1 MNDRRRLL
9 TLSILVLTTVSLC
22 AVAITL
28 LHLVPP
34 AAMARQPLDRTLWL
48 ILGNTAVVVFG
59 GAALLLRVSQ
69 PLLRRLEESER
80 QLRAAIDALEA
91 KAAQLASANQELDE
105 FAYVASHD
113 LKEPLHGISAY
124 CGLLRDEYHDKLDD
138 NGRRMTG
145 VLVELCRRLG
155 QLIDDLLAYS
165 RAARKPEY
173 VDLDLDPVLD
183 RVLETLAPAID
194 ARRGAVRRPR
204 PLPAVRA
211 DATLVGL
218 VLQNLI
224 ANGLKFNDHPTPTVE
239 IDVVD
244 ENSLRASALDDRR
257 ERDTL
262 LRFDRPATGE
272 RTPDEQFATIAVRD
286 NGIGIDPRHHAAV
299 FTMFRR
305 LHGRQKHE
313 GTGAGLSIV
322 RRAVENQGGV
332 IWLESQP
339 GRGSTFFFTLPLAL
353 EKGSQARKPLKEPQA
368 ASRDHDALSSLAR

>member
-9 TLSILVLTTVSLC
+9 ILSVLVLTAVSLC

-48 ILGNTAVVVFG
+48 ILGNAAVVVFG
-59 GAALLLRVSQ
+59 GAALLLRISQ
-69 PLLRRLEESER
+69 PVLRRLEDGER
-80 QLRAAIDALEA
+80 QLQAAVAALEA
-91 KAAQLASANQELDE
+91 KAAQLASANNELDE

-138 NGRRMTG
+138 NGRRMTR
-145 VLVELCRRLG
+145 VLVDLCERLG

-173 VDLDLDPVLD
+173 VEVDLDQVVD

-194 ARRGAVRRPR
+194 ARRGVVTRTR

-211 DATLVGL
+211 DATLLGQVF
-218 VLQNLI
+218 QNLI
-224 ANGLKFNDHPTPTVE
+224 ANGLKFNDRPTPTVQIE
-239 IDVVD
+239 AIVESD
-244 ENSLRASALDDRR
+244 EQTARTEDLPEEGVR
-257 ERDTL
+257 
-262 LRFDRPATGE
+262 LRFDRANSEQTSSTG
-272 RTPDEQFATIAVRD
+272 RHATIAVRD
-286 NGIGIDPRHHAAV
+286 NGIGIAPRHHSAV
-299 FTMFRR
+299 FTLFRR
-305 LHGRQKHE
+305 LHAREKYE

-322 RRAVENQGGV
+322 RRIVESHGGSV
-332 IWLESQP
+332 WLESRP
-339 GRGSTFFFTLPLAL
+339 GAGSTFFFTLPLAAADVKAGGNR
-353 EKGSQARKPLKEPQA
+353 EAFVAQA
-368 ASRDHDALSSLAR
+368 LARTR

>member
-9 TLSILVLTTVSLC
+9 TLSVLVLTAVSLC

-59 GAALLLRVSQ
+59 GAALLLRISQ
-69 PLLRRLEESER
+69 PLVRRLEQSEK
-80 QLRAAIDALEA
+80 QLLAAVEALEA
-91 KAAQLASANQELDE
+91 KADQLASANEELDE

-145 VLVELCRRLG
+145 VLVELCQRLG

-165 RAARKPEY
+165 RAARQPEY
-173 VDLDLDPVLD
+173 VELELDGVVD
-183 RVLETLAPAID
+183 RVIETLAPAID
-194 ARRGAVRRPR
+194 ARRGAVCRPR
-204 PLPAVRA
+204 RLPAVRA

-218 VLQNLI
+218 VFQNLI
-224 ANGLKFNDHPTPTVE
+224 ANGLKFNDSAAPTIEIESVEPDLTV
-239 IDVVD
+239 
-244 ENSLRASALDDRR
+244 ASVSEDGIAAG
-257 ERDTL
+257 EK
-262 LRFDRPATGE
+262 LRFDS
-272 RTPDEQFATIAVRD
+272 PDAAPRAPGVRFATIAVRD
-286 NGIGIDPRHHAAV
+286 NGIGIDPRHHEAV
-299 FTMFRR
+299 FGLFRR
-305 LHGRQKHE
+305 LHGRQKYE

-322 RRAVENQGGV
+322 RRAVENHGGS
-332 IWLESQP
+332 IWLESTP
-339 GRGSTFFFTLPLAL
+339 GRGSTFFFTLPLAFV
-353 EKGSQARKPLKEPQA
+353 A
-368 ASRDHDALSSLAR
+368 LARRR

>member
-1 MNDRRRLL
+1 MNDRRWLL
-9 TLSILVLTTVSLC
+9 TLSVLVLTAVSLC

-34 AAMARQPLDRTLWL
+34 AAMSRQPLDRTLWL
-48 ILGNTAVVVFG
+48 ILGNTAVVIFG

-80 QLRAAIDALEA
+80 QLRAAVASLEA
-91 KAAQLASANQELDE
+91 KADQLTSANRELDE

-124 CGLLRDEYHDKLDD
+124 CALLRDEYHDRLDE

-145 VLVELCRRLG
+145 VLVDLCQRLG
-155 QLIDDLLAYS
+155 QLIDDLLAFS
-165 RAARKPEY
+165 RAARQPEY
-173 VDLDLDPVLD
+173 VDIELDRVLD

-194 ARRGAVRRPR
+194 ARHGEVRRPR
-204 PLPAVRA
+204 PLPVVRA
-211 DATLVGL
+211 DLTLVGL

-224 ANGLKFNDHPTPTVE
+224 ANGLKFNDSRTPTVE
-239 IDVVD
+239 IDFV
-244 ENSLRASALDDRR
+244 E
-257 ERDTL
+257 
-262 LRFDRPATGE
+262 G
-272 RTPDEQFATIAVRD
+272 EQFATIAVRD

-305 LHGRQKHE
+305 LHGRRKYE

-322 RRAVENQGGV
+322 RRAVENLGGT
-332 IWLESQP
+332 IWLQSQP
-339 GRGSTFFFTLPLAL
+339 GCGSTFFFTLPLAVDDGVPPVRRDL
-353 EKGSQARKPLKEPQA
+353 TAPTNCLSLVGPHMASARQPQ
-368 ASRDHDALSSLAR
+368 SL